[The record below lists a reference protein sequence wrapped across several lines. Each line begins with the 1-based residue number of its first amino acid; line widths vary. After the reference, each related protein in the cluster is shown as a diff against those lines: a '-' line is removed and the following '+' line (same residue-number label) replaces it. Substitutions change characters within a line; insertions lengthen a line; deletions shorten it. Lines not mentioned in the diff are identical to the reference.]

1 MHQGQSLEGTN
12 VNAQSPNART
22 SQQGVQ
28 GQLTRARLRTRKA
41 NEGWKGGQRGGRN
54 GGWRG
59 EKNNNDHDMRL
70 MLEALDAMSVK
81 EDDDGDDDGLDD
93 GDKDGADDGED
104 DGEDDD
110 GMTRPGRGR
119 CAR

>member
-1 MHQGQSLEGTN
+1 
-12 VNAQSPNART
+12 
-22 SQQGVQ
+22 
-28 GQLTRARLRTRKA
+28 
-41 NEGWKGGQRGGRN
+41 
-54 GGWRG
+54 
-59 EKNNNDHDMRL
+59 MRL